1 METNICVCLRCT
13 KIFHSE
19 ILGVTYSRLSPTH
32 GCHLLMVVTYSR
44 LSPTRGCHLL
54 MVVTYSRLSP
64 THGCHL
70 LTVVTYSWHHY
81 LDYIIQF
88 SIITVLRYY
97 HTVHVVYMQKVC
109 HKILPY
115 LSCSIHTKKALLIH
129 TAVLLMLPYC

>member
-1 METNICVCLRCT
+1 
-13 KIFHSE
+13 
-19 ILGVTYSRLSPTH
+19 LSPTH

-44 LSPTRGCHLL
+44 LSPTHGCHLL
-54 MVVTYSRLSP
+54 MVVTSLWLSPINGCHLLAVVTYSRLSP

-70 LTVVTYSWHHY
+70 LTVVTYSWRHY

-115 LSCSIHTKKALLIH
+115 CSCNIHAKRAILIH